1 MLPITVPTSIAR
13 ITAGMFFIRIT
24 VVIPMAMEHKPN
36 IIMSF
41 SLIPSLSLLP
51 TAPPKRPPAKITI
64 EFTITPIGTKNT
76 LLHISIINLKMITS
90 QIYPIIEAY

>member
-1 MLPITVPTSIAR
+1 
-13 ITAGMFFIRIT
+13 
-24 VVIPMAMEHKPN
+24 
-36 IIMSF
+36 MSF

-90 QIYPIIEAY
+90 QIYPIIEAYSLTTINWNSIKSRIITDNYN